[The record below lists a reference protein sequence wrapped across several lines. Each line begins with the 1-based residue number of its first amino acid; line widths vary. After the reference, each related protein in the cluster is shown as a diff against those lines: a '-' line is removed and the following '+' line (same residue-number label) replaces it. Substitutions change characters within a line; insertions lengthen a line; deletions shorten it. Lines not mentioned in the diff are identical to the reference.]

1 MYLKDCL
8 FFASLHIREEYTL
21 YKEMADTLDQDWID
35 LMLEALDAG
44 IAIQDIEHFFQRMNQ
59 PTRN

>member
-1 MYLKDCL
+1 
-8 FFASLHIREEYTL
+8 L
-21 YKEMADTLDQDWID
+21 YKEKADTLDQDWID

>member
-1 MYLKDCL
+1 MFKRL
-8 FFASLHIREEYTL
+8 FILYDSLHIREEYTL
-21 YKEMADTLDQDWID
+21 YKEKADTLDQDWID